1 MPIADSANALARLV
15 LPAPDG
21 ADTITKRA
29 GGPVMSGSTAATI
42 PIRNKYQLLNRTGHH
57 DLWPTACLLDI
68 LDLLAHLL
76 YQDLKVNTSSRH
88 GRVG

>member
-1 MPIADSANALARLV
+1 MDSASALARLV

-29 GGPVMSGSTAATI
+29 GSPVMSKLMAATI
-42 PIRNKYQLLNRTGHH
+42 PIRNKHRLLNRVVYH
-57 DLWPTACLLDI
+57 DVWPTARLLDI

-76 YQDLKVNTSSRH
+76 YQDLKVDTSSCH
-88 GRVG
+88 CWVG

>member
-1 MPIADSANALARLV
+1 
-15 LPAPDG
+15 
-21 ADTITKRA
+21 
-29 GGPVMSGSTAATI
+29 MSWLTATTI
-42 PIRNKYQLLNRTGHH
+42 PIGNKKRLLNRAGHH

-76 YQDLKVNTSSRH
+76 YQDLKVDTSSRH